1 MLMQGTKAFIFKERR
16 LASLIWL
23 WGVLGTLILFLL
35 VDYLT
40 TITLLSRIPYF
51 NDALLYL
58 VPIYYFFTLFLSCRV
73 YGLGLGSLIPTFFQ
87 FIGQMAVLIIFLSFW
102 FVYSMFLTTDY
113 QENTSSLRKSAPSF
127 FTDVS
132 KLSYPSD
139 ATLEHISKLK
149 LGANFSENLLLSVSD
164 IDSFINYAIGHY
176 SFYRLKMN
184 YPEFEGGKDY
194 KVIYPDFCANFESYW
209 EKRAAA
215 WMEFGYKEGDDV
227 IEGVLIHGLY
237 KGRTEVENKDPFKNF
252 CGTRDVLLAQI
263 ERETEIGIIMVILP
277 KEKLVWLNST
287 GWF

>member
-1 MLMQGTKAFIFKERR
+1 MLMQSNKPFIFKERR
-16 LASLIWL
+16 QASLIWL
-23 WGVLGTLILFLL
+23 WGVPGTLILWFIWSF
-35 VDYLT
+35 YA
-40 TITLLSRIPYF
+40 I
-51 NDALLYL
+51 
-58 VPIYYFFTLFLSCRV
+58 FFTS
-73 YGLGLGSLIPTFFQ
+73 
-87 FIGQMAVLIIFLSFW
+87 
-102 FVYSMFLTTDY
+102 DY

-139 ATLEHISKLK
+139 ATLEHISTLK
-149 LGANFSENLLLSVSD
+149 LGPNFSENLLLSVPD
-164 IDSFINYAIGHY
+164 IDSFINYAIGRY

-184 YPEFEGGKDY
+184 YPEFEGGEDY

-209 EKRAAA
+209 EKRAATR
-215 WMEFGYKEGDDV
+215 MEFGYKEGDDV

-277 KEKLVWLNST
+277 KEKLVWLSST

>member
-40 TITLLSRIPYF
+40 TITLLSKIPYF
-51 NDALLYL
+51 SDALLWL
-58 VPIYYFFTLFLSCRV
+58 IPIYYFFTLFLSCRV

-87 FIGQMAVLIIFLSFW
+87 FILQMLVLMIFLSFW

-209 EKRAAA
+209 EKRAATR
-215 WMEFGYKEGDDV
+215 MEFGYKEGDDV

-252 CGTRDVLLAQI
+252 CGTRDILFTQI

>member
-1 MLMQGTKAFIFKERR
+1 MIRYIISPVG
-16 LASLIWL
+16 
-23 WGVLGTLILFLL
+23 LFLL
-35 VDYLT
+35 LPVGILVVSFVVGYLT
-40 TITLLSRIPYF
+40 RIPFLSEILGYSYVVLYF
-51 NDALLYL
+51 I
-58 VPIYYFFTLFLSCRV
+58 PIYYFFTLYQSYRA
-73 YGLGLGSLIPTFFQ
+73 YGSGLEAFISTFFQ
-87 FIGQMAVLIIFLSFW
+87 FIRQMAVFLILWIIWSFYAIFA
-102 FVYSMFLTTDY
+102 TADY

-139 ATLEHISKLK
+139 ATLEHISTLK
-149 LGANFSENLLLSVSD
+149 LGPNFSENLLLSVSD

-184 YPEFEGGKDY
+184 YPELEGGKDY
-194 KVIYPDFCANFESYW
+194 NVIYPDFCANFESYW
-209 EKRAAA
+209 EKRAATR
-215 WMEFGYKEGDDV
+215 MEFGYKEGDDV